1 MKRDPVKLLGT
12 VHLILLAALA
22 WITAAGTPDG
32 MLIGVLFAALFVS
45 AAGLLL
51 SRFRYTARLRD
62 MDRQLARALQGNVN
76 TRILANDDPA
86 LNEVIFSVNEL
97 IGQLDKLQIYA
108 VKTEAGRKRF
118 LTNVSHDIRTP
129 LTSIIG
135 YIDALKDGVAA
146 SEELKRQYLDVLAR
160 KSGALKTLIDE
171 VFLLAKL
178 DVDEIRLQPVR
189 LDLAEA
195 VREAVIEFL
204 PEVHKAGLE
213 LVLELP
219 EEACPVVADRVS
231 LLRMLNN
238 LIQNA
243 VKHGAAGNKLG
254 LDLTRGTGVYR
265 LTVWD
270 NGAGIPAEEL
280 GLVFDRMYRTDAS
293 RSRAEGGSGLGL
305 AITKA
310 LAVKH
315 GGMLGADSDPG
326 IRTAFYLTLPEAGKG
341 LRPADDGLRNN

>member
-1 MKRDPVKLLGT
+1 MKRDPVKLLGAI
-12 VHLILLAALA
+12 HLIVLATLA
-22 WITAAGTPDG
+22 GLTAVGTPSA
-32 MLIGVLFAALFVS
+32 LTSGVLFAALFAS
-45 AAGLLL
+45 AAGLLI

-62 MDRQLARALQGNVN
+62 VNRQLGRALAGNVN

-97 IGQLDKLQIYA
+97 IGQLDKLQVYTI
-108 VKTEAGRKRF
+108 KTETGRKRF
-118 LTNVSHDIRTP
+118 LSNISHDIRTP

-135 YIDALKDGVAA
+135 YIDALRDGVAG
-146 SEELKRQYLDVLAR
+146 SEEQKRQYLDVLAR

-178 DVDEIRLQPVR
+178 DADEIRLQPAR
-189 LDLAEA
+189 LDLAET

-204 PEVHKAGLE
+204 PELHQAGLE
-213 LVLELP
+213 LVMQLP
-219 EEACPVVADRVS
+219 EEACPVVADRVC

-243 VKHGAAGNKLG
+243 VKHGADGNKLG
-254 LDLTRGTGVYR
+254 LELSCAQGEYC

-280 GLVFDRMYRTDAS
+280 GLVFERMYRTDAS
-293 RSRAEGGSGLGL
+293 RSRAGGGSGLGL

-310 LAVKH
+310 LAEKH
-315 GGMLGADSDPG
+315 GGTLGADSDPG
-326 IRTAFYLTLPEAGKG
+326 VRTAFYLTLPVTGKG
-341 LRPADDGLRNN
+341 LQPADDILRNN